1 MKRIVD
7 FAHTT
12 TGRDYLPYPENGGG
26 LPAQGITSGAGYHA
40 DVEPE
45 SGLIYAR
52 FPPHYPDQPD
62 RGFLFGLMNLS
73 ETLERIW
80 NDERM
85 RRIKSS
91 REDAEQ
97 LPPLATDGKE
107 IFDEVFRRPENGEED
122 FGMIST

>member
-1 MKRIVD
+1 M
-7 FAHTT
+7 
-12 TGRDYLPYPENGGG
+12 
-26 LPAQGITSGAGYHA
+26 TSGKGYHA
-40 DVEPE
+40 EVDPDT
-45 SGLIYAR
+45 GLVYAR

-62 RGFLFGLMNLS
+62 RGFLFGLMNLA